1 MTQMISARVPSDVYA
16 QGIKKLNKMD
26 SSVTELINAAF
37 DYVIATD
44 KLPVVDKMKIKPG
57 TRRLTKNQKREFNT
71 LFNGSNSEAVN
82 LPTNFD
88 YKSELSSELRAEYEA
103 LS

>member
-16 QGIKKLNKMD
+16 QGIKKLNKLD
-26 SSVTELINAAF
+26 SSVTALVNAAF

-44 KLPVVDKMKIKPG
+44 KLPVENEMKIKPG
-57 TRRLTKNQKREFNT
+57 TRKLTKKQIQEFNT
-71 LFNGSNSEAVN
+71 LFDSSSAEVIS
-82 LPTNFD
+82 LPANFD
-88 YKSELSSELRAEYEA
+88 YKSELATNLGDDYEA